1 MKQYPDVTV
10 YTVRDL
16 NHCCVIIH
24 CDQNTKGGNGNIEQF
39 WFIYKQRCADALHV
53 NDTFQSQRKNVGYML
68 YINIC

>member
-16 NHCCVIIH
+16 NHCCAIIH

-39 WFIYKQRCADALHV
+39 
-53 NDTFQSQRKNVGYML
+53 
-68 YINIC
+68 